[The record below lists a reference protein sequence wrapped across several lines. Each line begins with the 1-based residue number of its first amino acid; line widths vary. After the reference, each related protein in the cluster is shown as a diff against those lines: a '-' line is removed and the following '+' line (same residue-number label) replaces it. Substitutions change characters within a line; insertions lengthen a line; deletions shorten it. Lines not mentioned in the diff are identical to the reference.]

1 MEREVIG
8 GLRCLLLYADDP
20 DRRDRFQQLLQ
31 GYDHKWALVPTLKT
45 GAELVRLL
53 RENRTDGVIFV
64 YRKGQ
69 TAVLDSLQ
77 LVGQSLPSVQRF
89 VVGGP
94 EDRESLRALPGMPPI
109 FLLEGQSAEQ
119 VDERLTHTFALQGW
133 IGRPA
138 IAQILPR
145 LKSLPVLPATYQQ
158 VFEALLD
165 SEFSGD
171 KVASLIGQDP
181 SLTAQLLK
189 VANSAFFG
197 RQQAV
202 RSIPEAVMM
211 LGVIRLR
218 ALVMSSQAF
227 CFIDEGVCPHFS
239 PTAEWGHALEVA
251 GVTQELSRKVSGD
264 EPLAEAAFTAGLLHD
279 LGKILIA
286 ANLPDAYGALLETSR
301 ERPTDIWR
309 LEQERLGFTHGEL
322 GACLLGV
329 WGVPLDFIE
338 AVAWHHEPTKAP
350 GRNRGSLALVH
361 VADCLVRKREP
372 DRECLKAWGLDAIL

>member
-1 MEREVIG
+1 MIG
-8 GLRCLLLYADDP
+8 GLRCLLLYGEDA
-20 DRRDRFQQLLQ
+20 DRRDRFQRLLR
-31 GYDHKWALVPTLKT
+31 GYDHKWALVPTRKSE
-45 GAELVRLL
+45 AELVRLL
-53 RENRTDGVIFV
+53 RENRADGVIFL
-64 YRKGQ
+64 YHKGQ
-69 TAVLDSLQ
+69 TAVLESLQ
-77 LVGQSLPSVQRF
+77 LIGQSLPLVQRF
-89 VVGGP
+89 VVGAS
-94 EDRESLRALPGMPPI
+94 EERESLRTLPGMPPI
-109 FLLEGQSAEQ
+109 FLPENLMATE
-119 VDERLTHTFALQGW
+119 VDERLTHAFALQGW

-138 IAQILPR
+138 ISQILPR

-165 SEFSGD
+165 PEFSGE

-197 RQQAV
+197 RPQAV

-239 PTAEWGHALEVA
+239 PTAEGEHALEVA
-251 GVTQELSRKVSGD
+251 DVSQQLARKVSGD
-264 EPLAEAAFTAGLLHD
+264 APLAEAAFTAGLLHD
-279 LGKILIA
+279 LGKVLIA
-286 ANLPDAYGALLETSR
+286 ANLPDAYGALLEPRR
-301 ERPTDIWR
+301 ERPAEIWR

-338 AVAWHHEPTKAP
+338 AVAWHHEPAKAP
-350 GRNRGSLALVH
+350 GRSRGSLALVH